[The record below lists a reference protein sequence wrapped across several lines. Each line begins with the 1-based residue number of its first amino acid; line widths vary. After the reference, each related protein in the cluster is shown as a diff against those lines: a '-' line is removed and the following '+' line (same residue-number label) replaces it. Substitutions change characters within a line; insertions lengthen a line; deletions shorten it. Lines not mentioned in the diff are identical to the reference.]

1 MKKQAL
7 LLLGSFWGAIVIPL
21 GYLNG
26 LASNQ
31 VIPPWDG
38 LHSSLAVALL
48 AISWGGHAPALGVA
62 KLLGILDPLYGFCI
76 FVFPRSPLG
85 LSADRPVR
93 IRRFQSGRAAPEEAR
108 EGIFAPS
115 SMNRDSPPVPVFPR
129 GG

>member
-1 MKKQAL
+1 MKKQVL

-31 VIPPWDG
+31 VIHLWEG

-48 AISWGGHAPALGVA
+48 AISWGWYAPALGVA

-76 FVFPRSPLG
+76 FVFPRNPWGYL
-85 LSADRPVR
+85 LPVLCWYAVFNLVAR
-93 IRRFQSGRAAPEEAR
+93 LRRKRAQ
-108 EGIFAPS
+108 G
-115 SMNRDSPPVPVFPR
+115 DSPPPR
-129 GG
+129 